1 MSIPTSIPTIHPTTP
16 STTPDTAPEL
26 KDTPMTGRYVAAL
39 VLEAII
45 ITLLWLL
52 GQAYSS

>member
-1 MSIPTSIPTIHPTTP
+1 MTP
-16 STTPDTAPEL
+16 NPAPEL

-45 ITLLWLL
+45 IALLWLL
-52 GQAYSS
+52 GKAYAP

>member
-1 MSIPTSIPTIHPTTP
+1 MTP
-16 STTPDTAPEL
+16 NPAPEL